1 MQEKVYEEIVDFL
14 NKDCHGNLEEV
25 TIDNLD
31 KLQYL
36 NALIQETLRFYP
48 PLTLIERVAERDVY
62 LKELDMTIKKGM
74 EVSVS
79 IYNMHHDPKYF
90 PEPEM
95 FIPERWLTDE
105 YLNENNEKLKSIDK
119 KYNQILDD
127 ELINR
132 VRKLNKEAYIPF
144 GLSFRSCIGRNFAL
158 VDAKLVLTHVLP
170 KFKFISGSKTTTKPR
185 CKPSLTFIHS
195 DDLIVKVAKRQKFV

>member
-1 MQEKVYEEIVDFL
+1 MEFLERDCDGSLEK
-14 NKDCHGNLEEV
+14 V
-25 TIDNLD
+25 TIDSLE

-48 PLTLIERVAERDVY
+48 PLTLIERVASRDVY
-62 LKELDMTIKKGM
+62 LKELNMTIKKKM

-79 IYNMHHDPKYF
+79 IYNMHHDERYF

-95 FIPERWLTDE
+95 FIPERWLTEDYLDE
-105 YLNENNEKLKSIDK
+105 NAERLRSIDE
-119 KYNQILDD
+119 KYGQVLDD
-127 ELINR
+127 ELIDR
-132 VRKLNKEAYIPF
+132 VRKLNREAYIPF

-170 KFKFISGSKTTTKPR
+170 KFKFVAGPNTTTSPK

-195 DDLIVKVAKRQKFV
+195 DDLVVKVARR